1 MDFKKPE
8 NIEEGP
14 VWKGESA
21 ENETEQP
28 DESNGET
35 PDNGGSDVETV
46 EFGKTPDSEGMEMT
60 VPEGVEL
67 AGEMLARPEAYDL
80 ARLGHLQE
88 LEEENEELRET
99 VEQQSKAISDLAE
112 AVESLTET
120 QAELAGADIPATV
133 QLDSAAFGDIYS
145 PESYDI
151 DS

>member
-14 VWKGESA
+14 VWGGGSEEKETKESG
-21 ENETEQP
+21 
-28 DESNGET
+28 ESNGET
-35 PDNGGSDVETV
+35 PDNGGSGVETV
-46 EFGKTPDSEGMEMT
+46 EFGKTPDTDGMIVT

-112 AVESLTET
+112 AVESLTEV

-133 QLDSAAFGDIYS
+133 QLDSAAFGDIYN

>member
-14 VWKGESA
+14 VWEGGSE
-21 ENETEQP
+21 EEETEESG
-28 DESNGET
+28 ESNGEM
-35 PDNGGSDVETV
+35 PDIETV
-46 EFGKTPDSEGMEMT
+46 EFGKTPDTDGMIVT

-112 AVESLTET
+112 AVESLTEV

-133 QLDSAAFGDIYS
+133 QLDSAAFGDIYN